1 MPYHHSAP
9 DALTLSRNSAL
20 TARARRYLADAVHAF
35 DHAPVEVTL
44 SVLLAA
50 AFSYALVSDAEP
62 FREWF
67 EIGVI
72 IVLTGAVAFTATLL
86 HALGAWSARTR
97 WLVTAGGAGAAAV
110 FGLLV
115 LDLRWEAEAWRAATL
130 VAAGVLTLL
139 AAPALAGR
147 AGATE
152 RFRRVTG
159 RLLLRTIAVLIYALA
174 LFAGLALALGAV
186 NTLFELDLDA
196 RIYFHTFGWVFF
208 VLVPWVIVGGLPDY
222 VRPEGDA
229 GPVAAAVHRISAY
242 LVTPLLAIYFI
253 ILYAYAVRIA
263 LTGELPKNLVS
274 PLVIAAGLI
283 AGVALVLFDRY
294 SESDDTAGS
303 FRWLRLTA
311 PLFVPLSA
319 LGVWALS
326 MRWDQYGWTEFRA
339 LRLVLLAT
347 LGILA
352 IAAAFGVLRRRS
364 LPTHLLPL
372 TLAIV
377 AVLSAVGPWSVMAVS
392 RRSQQARLAE
402 AMSAAGID
410 GSATSVRDTLI
421 ENEPYREIS
430 ETTRYLL
437 AHFGPDALPP
447 LFARHAEGT
456 ERYVDVVYAAGLRA
470 ARPDLVAARGAHGQL
485 ASGAALDVGGE
496 RLYYVRVDR
505 TPSFPRGGNPAARD
519 TLSERADSAAAGA
532 NADSLVVRVPV
543 AGLTLL
549 ADLAPIS
556 RSLLNVPPGQGMLSP
571 DLAAVV
577 LRDETGRER
586 GELFVIEVGFGGDD
600 GLHVYQLVGMVRL
613 NDR

>member
-50 AFSYALVSDAEP
+50 AFSYALASEAEP

-97 WLVTAGGAGAAAV
+97 WLVTAGGAGAAALYGV
-110 FGLLV
+110 LV
-115 LDLRWEAEAWRAATL
+115 LDLRWEGEAWRAATL

-139 AAPALAGR
+139 AAPALAGH

-253 ILYAYAVRIA
+253 ILYAYAIRIA

-283 AGVALVLFDRY
+283 AGIALVLFDRY
-294 SESDDTAGS
+294 NDNDDTAGS
-303 FRWLRLTA
+303 FRWLRMTA
-311 PLFVPLSA
+311 PLFVPMSA

-326 MRWDQYGWTEFRA
+326 LRWEQYGWTEFRA

-347 LGILA
+347 LGVLA
-352 IAAAFGVLRRRS
+352 MAAAFGVRRRRS

-377 AVLSAVGPWSVMAVS
+377 ALLSATGPWSAMAVS

-402 AMSAAGID
+402 ALNAAGID
-410 GSATSVRDTLI
+410 GSATAVRDTLI

-437 AHFGPDALPP
+437 AHFGPSALPP

-470 ARPDLVAARGAHGQL
+470 ARPDLVTARGAYGQL
-485 ASGAALDVGGE
+485 ASGAALDAGGE

-505 TPSFPRGGNPAARD
+505 PADLPRGGRAVAAG
-519 TLSERADSAAAGA
+519 TPSAGADSVAGREQP
-532 NADSLVVRVPV
+532 DSLVVRVPV

-549 ADLAPIS
+549 ADLAPV
-556 RSLLNVPPGQGMLSP
+556 RDSLLNAAPDQGVLPPG
-571 DLAAVV
+571 LAAVI
-577 LRDETGRER
+577 LRDGTGGAR
-586 GELFVIEVGFGGDD
+586 GELFVIEVGMGGDD
-600 GLHVYQLVGMVRL
+600 ALHVNHLVGLVRL
-613 NDR
+613 FDR

>member
-1 MPYHHSAP
+1 M
-9 DALTLSRNSAL
+9 SRNSAL

-50 AFSYALVSDAEP
+50 AFSYALASDAEP

-86 HALGAWSARTR
+86 HALGAWSTRTR
-97 WLVTAGGAGAAAV
+97 WLVTAGGAGAAALY
-110 FGLLV
+110 GLLV

-130 VAAGVLTLL
+130 VAAGALTLL
-139 AAPALAGR
+139 AAPAFAGR

-294 SESDDTAGS
+294 NDSDDTAGS

-311 PLFVPLSA
+311 PLFVPLAA

-347 LGILA
+347 LGVLA
-352 IAAAFGVLRRRS
+352 IAAAFCVLRRRS

-377 AVLSAVGPWSVMAVS
+377 AVLSATGPWSAMAVS

-410 GSATSVRDTLI
+410 GSATAVRDTLI

-437 AHFGPDALPP
+437 AHFGPAALPP

-485 ASGAALDVGGE
+485 ASGAAFDVGGD
-496 RLYYVRVDR
+496 RMYYVRVDR
-505 TPSFPRGGNPAARD
+505 TPPFPRAAPASDGARP
-519 TLSERADSAAAGA
+519 ERADSAASGA
-532 NADSLVVRVPV
+532 AADSLVVRVPV

-556 RSLLNVPPGQGMLSP
+556 RSLLNAPPGQGTLSP

-586 GELFVIEVGFGGDD
+586 GELFVIEVGFGGDAD
-600 GLHVYQLVGMVRL
+600 LHVYQLVGLVRL
-613 NDR
+613 IDR

>member
-1 MPYHHSAP
+1 
-9 DALTLSRNSAL
+9 
-20 TARARRYLADAVHAF
+20 TARARRYLPDAVHSF
-35 DHAPVEVTL
+35 DHAPVEHTL
-44 SVLLAA
+44 SELLAA
-50 AFSYALVSDAEP
+50 AFSYALASDAEP

-86 HALGAWSARTR
+86 HALGAWPARTR
-97 WLVTAGGAGAAAV
+97 WLVTAGGAGAAALY
-110 FGLLV
+110 GLLV
-115 LDLRWEAEAWRAATL
+115 LNLRWEAEAWRAATL
-130 VAAGVLTLL
+130 VAAGALALL
-139 AAPALAGR
+139 AAPAFAGR

-196 RIYFHTFGWVFF
+196 RIYFHTFGWIFF

-222 VRPEGDA
+222 VRPGGDA

-294 SESDDTAGS
+294 EESDDTTGS
-303 FRWLRLTA
+303 FRWLRMTA
-311 PLFVPLSA
+311 PLFVPLSG
-319 LGVWALS
+319 LGLWALS

-339 LRLVLLAT
+339 LRVVLLTT
-347 LGILA
+347 LGALA
-352 IAAAFGVLRRRS
+352 VAAAFGVLRRRS
-364 LPTHLLPL
+364 LPTHVLPL

-377 AVLSAVGPWSVMAVS
+377 ALLSATGPWSAMAVS
-392 RRSQQARLAE
+392 RRSQQGRLAE
-402 AMSAAGID
+402 AMGAAGID
-410 GSATSVRDTLI
+410 WNATTVRDTLI
-421 ENEPYREIS
+421 ENDPYLEIS

-437 AHFGPDALPP
+437 AHFGPHALPP
-447 LFARHAEGT
+447 LFAQHAEGT

-470 ARPDLVAARGAHGQL
+470 ARPDLAASRGAYGQL
-485 ASGAALDVGGE
+485 ANGAALDVGGE
-496 RLYYVRVDR
+496 QLYYVRVDR
-505 TPSFPRGGNPAARD
+505 TPEFPRGGRAAGDTPAA
-519 TLSERADSAAAGA
+519 ADSATAHGDP
-532 NADSLVVRVPV
+532 DSLVVRVPV

-549 ADLAPIS
+549 ADLAPVS
-556 RSLLNVPPGQGMLSP
+556 RSLLNAPPGQGRLPP

-577 LRDETGRER
+577 LRDDTGRER

-600 GLHVYQLVGMVRL
+600 GLHIYQLVGLVRL
-613 NDR
+613 IDR